1 MGYYNTKYKYSSDY
15 DLFFKMIVKFKMKG
29 MATNKNEVMG
39 YFGPNGLS
47 SRLKYIDYL
56 NENTQI
62 RLDNGQNKLIVWCIH
77 YLRFFKR
84 LFRIIKENKK
94 I

>member
-1 MGYYNTKYKYSSDY
+1 
-15 DLFFKMIVKFKMKG
+15 MIVKFEMKG
-29 MATNKNEVMG
+29 IATNKNEILG
-39 YFGPNGLS
+39 YFGPSGLS

-77 YLRFFKR
+77 YLRFLKR
-84 LFRIIKENKK
+84 LFRIIKENK
-94 I
+94 